1 MNHNCFSSQNYNPV
15 TEDIK
20 ILTPKTSYSFVNKRS
35 QSVKKGKSKENKKP
49 NNTNR
54 SLNDTSKIYSSSECY
69 WEKRYNDNQSKM
81 NELKRQREEKE
92 MKELRRKPKISKR
105 SKQIVENLIN
115 QPYRTSPVQSSR
127 TIPQEVKVT
136 QINQKQ
142 QVNNLRGVD
151 DLYQKSKLQ
160 KCEETI
166 QNNQINNIHYSNENH
181 TPIIN
186 HNQLIVA
193 SSIKKQ
199 PSIPKP
205 KRTIK
210 KKENN
215 VPENPLMNI
224 RKKLNEF
231 YNNNERVNNYS
242 SRVTFPENYMTDT
255 INTNNSIPSQPIM
268 TKKLIQP
275 STIEKQQPPTIINSI
290 PKQQIE
296 SNSLQINNQN
306 NDIILNSTNN
316 NQIETINHSDIKN
329 VEESYQ
335 KSINLHSQIMNNLY
349 PDSYSSQIIRNN
361 PIASYREENNKRL
374 KDLTYLSNYANNL
387 SQSQK
392 TNQVLSNKEQPIDN
406 TMKLAYIKS
415 ETAAAE
421 RSLDYLNQ
429 KLRINQHKKEAILNQ
444 YNTPILNTPSYLNSN
459 TFNQNTYTFYN
470 YDDVKENGNSNY
482 PLDNR
487 ELLDEFRFQRRK

>member
-1 MNHNCFSSQNYNPV
+1 MNHNFFSSQNYNPV

-35 QSVKKGKSKENKKP
+35 QSVKKGKKVDNNKH

-92 MKELRRKPKISKR
+92 MKELRGKPKISKR

-115 QPYRTSPVQSSR
+115 QPYRSTPLQSSR
-127 TIPQEVKVT
+127 PITQEVKVVP
-136 QINQKQ
+136 IKNKQ

-151 DLYQKSKLQ
+151 DLYLKARIQKS
-160 KCEETI
+160 EESIKPNI
-166 QNNQINNIHYSNENH
+166 QYSNDN

-193 SSIKKQ
+193 SSNKKK

-205 KRTIK
+205 KKIMK

-231 YNNNERVNNYS
+231 YNTNERINNYS
-242 SRVTFPENYMTDT
+242 SRVTFPDNYMTDT
-255 INTNNSIPSQPIM
+255 INTNNSIPSQPLM

-275 STIEKQQPPTIINSI
+275 KTIEQQNSQVVNSI
-290 PKQQIE
+290 PTHQMNT
-296 SNSLQINNQN
+296 NSIQINNQ
-306 NDIILNSTNN
+306 DIILPSNNN
-316 NQIETINHSDIKN
+316 NQIGAINHSDIKN

-374 KDLTYLSNYANNL
+374 QDLTYLSNYANNL
-387 SQSQK
+387 SQK

-406 TMKLAYIKS
+406 KMKLAYIKS

-429 KLRINQHKKEAILNQ
+429 KLRINQQKKEAILNQ
-444 YNTPILNTPSYLNSN
+444 YNTPIMDNPSYINNIN

-470 YDDVKENGNSNY
+470 YDDMKGNGSSNY
-482 PLDNR
+482 SLDNR